1 MIPDK
6 LISINNGT
14 PLILR
19 TNYPLMISA
28 NDPSIMRKMQ
38 IINFSSSI
46 NFNNN
51 KNIGS

>member
-1 MIPDK
+1 MIPDRF
-6 LISINNGT
+6 
-14 PLILR
+14 ILR

-46 NFNNN
+46 STNINNN